1 MKNSNSRVTFR
12 LWVEMSQGLLKA
24 NLSAAGRKEVGR
36 SACEDKR
43 ALGNKQLRTSN
54 RIYIEHRTNLSSGG
68 KVTPIEIG
76 TFLGPG
82 RSGPEHQALLRLIAS
97 LVDEAD

>member
-1 MKNSNSRVTFR
+1 MFDGQREIYHSENGDKWLLCRGEGNRV
-12 LWVEMSQGLLKA
+12 
-24 NLSAAGRKEVGR
+24 
-36 SACEDKR
+36 
-43 ALGNKQLRTSN
+43 
-54 RIYIEHRTNLSSGG
+54 YIEHRANLSSGG

-82 RSGPEHQALLRLIAS
+82 KSGPEHQALLRLIAS

>member
-1 MKNSNSRVTFR
+1 
-12 LWVEMSQGLLKA
+12 MSDGQREIYHSENGDKWLLCR
-24 NLSAAGRKEVGR
+24 AADNCV
-36 SACEDKR
+36 
-43 ALGNKQLRTSN
+43 
-54 RIYIEHRTNLSSGG
+54 YIEHRANLSSGG

-82 RSGPEHQALLRLIAS
+82 KSGPEHQALLRLIAS

>member
-1 MKNSNSRVTFR
+1 
-12 LWVEMSQGLLKA
+12 MSQGLLKA
-24 NLSAAGRKEVGR
+24 NLSAAGRKEIGH

-43 ALGNKQLRTSN
+43 ALGNKQLRV
-54 RIYIEHRTNLSSGG
+54 YIEHRTNLSSGG